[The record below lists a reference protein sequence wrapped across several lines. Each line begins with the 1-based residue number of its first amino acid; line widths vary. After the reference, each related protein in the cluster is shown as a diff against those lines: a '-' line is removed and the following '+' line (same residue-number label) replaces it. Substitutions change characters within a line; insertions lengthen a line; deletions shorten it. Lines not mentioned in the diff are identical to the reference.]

1 VDAKTEGL
9 RQDTLRRYARP
20 AGRWKGLDWLTRA
33 PPSRVWTAAP
43 GGSSLI
49 PMLTNR
55 RTFLAA
61 GTAAAAL
68 GPLKLFAQEAAQT
81 LRPMTG
87 DVVPIAREEYQ
98 ARIDKARRLMAAHN
112 LGAVLIEPGA
122 SLTYFTGVR
131 WWRSERLTA
140 VVIPRDGE
148 AVIVTPHFEE
158 PSVRESLKIPA
169 EIRVWNEHED
179 PLALV
184 AGILRDRRVTA
195 PVGIEETV
203 RFFAV
208 DGLRRAMPGVEI
220 RPANPVVRG
229 CRMIKSPTELA
240 LMQKA
245 SDITL
250 AAYRHTYPRIE
261 QGMTP
266 AQIGAIMNGATSAL
280 GGNPEFALVLL
291 GEASA
296 YPHGSGQ
303 PQQVRGGEVVLM
315 DCGCTVQGYQSDISR
330 TFVFGTPTAEQ
341 RRVWDQMHQG
351 QALAFRTAR
360 LGTPCGA
367 VDDAVRRLY
376 ERWGYGPGY
385 RLPGLSHRTGHGIG
399 MDGHEPVNLVHGE
412 ATPLA
417 EGMCFS
423 DEPGL
428 YLPGKFGIRL
438 EDCFYMTARGPRW
451 FTTPPPS
458 LDRPFD

>member
-1 VDAKTEGL
+1 
-9 RQDTLRRYARP
+9 
-20 AGRWKGLDWLTRA
+20 
-33 PPSRVWTAAP
+33 
-43 GGSSLI
+43 
-49 PMLTNR
+49 
-55 RTFLAA
+55 
-61 GTAAAAL
+61 
-68 GPLKLFAQEAAQT
+68 
-81 LRPMTG
+81 
-87 DVVPIAREEYQ
+87 
-98 ARIDKARRLMAAHN
+98 
-112 LGAVLIEPGA
+112 
-122 SLTYFTGVR
+122 
-131 WWRSERLTA
+131 
-140 VVIPRDGE
+140 
-148 AVIVTPHFEE
+148 
-158 PSVRESLKIPA
+158 
-169 EIRVWNEHED
+169 
-179 PLALV
+179 
-184 AGILRDRRVTA
+184 
-195 PVGIEETV
+195 V

-208 DGLRRAMPGVEI
+208 DGLRRAMPRVEI

-229 CRMIKSPTELA
+229 CRMIKSPAEIA

-245 SDITL
+245 ADVTI
-250 AAYRHTYPRIE
+250 AAYRHTSLRIE
-261 QGMTP
+261 RGMTP
-266 AQIGAIMNGATSAL
+266 AQIGAIMNGATTAL

-303 PQQVRGGEVVLM
+303 PQQVRDREIVLM

-330 TFVFGTPTAEQ
+330 TFVFGEPTAEQ
-341 RRVWDQMHQG
+341 RRVWDHMHQG

-376 ERWGYGPGY
+376 EGWGYGPGY
-385 RLPGLSHRTGHGIG
+385 SLPGLSHRTGHGIG

-438 EDCFYMTARGPRW
+438 EDCFHMGPSGPVW
-451 FTTPPPS
+451 FSTPPPS